1 MTTLSRNAVFYSEL
15 RTHRSLNKDT
25 SIDRANQHVDS
36 IVSPSVLGGLHHHY
50 VRIWVFGTH
59 SQWAVNVP

>member
-1 MTTLSRNAVFYSEL
+1 MTTLSRNAGFYSEL

-25 SIDRANQHVDS
+25 SIDRADQHVDRM
-36 IVSPSVLGGLHHHY
+36 VSPFVFGGHHHY

-59 SQWAVNVP
+59 SQWTVKVP